1 MSRKSASPVVTDG
14 VRVAVDI
21 GGTFTDL
28 VSYDAREQVVRF
40 EKSLSTPEALQSAV
54 MTCFEKA
61 QVDISRLEHFI
72 HGSTVAINAV
82 IQKTGARTALV
93 TTEGFTDVYEVGRTN
108 RPDTYNLF
116 FEKTQPLVPGTLRFG
131 VTERMTAA
139 GKAHTPLSEASVRHH
154 LRVLQAAQRIRHV
167 GPTKGGHWEVLDA

>member
-1 MSRKSASPVVTDG
+1 MSKKSVSPLVTDG

-28 VSYDAREQVVRF
+28 VSYDARDHVVRF

-61 QVDISRLEHFI
+61 QVDIARLEHFI

-131 VTERMTAA
+131 VTERMTAS
-139 GKAHTPLSEASVRHH
+139 GKAHTPLSEASVRQVI
-154 LRVLQAAQRIRHV
+154 RKIAAANVQAVAV
-167 GPTKGGHWEVLDA
+167 CL

>member
-1 MSRKSASPVVTDG
+1 MSKKSVSPLVTDG

-28 VSYDAREQVVRF
+28 VSYDARDHVVRF

-54 MTCFEKA
+54 MTCFDKA
-61 QVDISRLEHFI
+61 QVDIARLEHFI

-108 RPDTYNLF
+108 RP
-116 FEKTQPLVPGTLRFG
+116 
-131 VTERMTAA
+131 
-139 GKAHTPLSEASVRHH
+139 TPITCFSRKPSPWCPAPCAL
-154 LRVLQAAQRIRHV
+154 
-167 GPTKGGHWEVLDA
+167 G